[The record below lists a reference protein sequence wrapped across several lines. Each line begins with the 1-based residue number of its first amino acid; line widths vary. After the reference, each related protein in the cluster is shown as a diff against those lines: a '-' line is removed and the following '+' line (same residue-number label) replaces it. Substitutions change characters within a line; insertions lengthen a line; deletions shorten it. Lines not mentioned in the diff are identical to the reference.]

1 MQTSQVSQT
10 PQTSGPQHTPNIRI
24 LVFGHASLTTGQTL
38 LAEQLV
44 SAGEL
49 VDGRFEAQLD
59 ARIRE
64 KGWWVTHLCRRTPE
78 DAREYEDLLK
88 IAAEFGMTK
97 AARPARALLERFL
110 AGEVTEGLLF
120 ALGRAVREG
129 GGHPIAE
136 YALKAAERD
145 VYRVFWRV
153 RLGPAGVHAVLGEA
167 ESWAEMTLDWTRP

>member
-1 MQTSQVSQT
+1 MQTSQASQA
-10 PQTSGPQHTPNIRI
+10 SSAQHTPDIRV
-24 LVFGHASLTTGQTL
+24 LVFGHASPTTGQML

-59 ARIRE
+59 AHIRE
-64 KGWWVTHLCRRTPE
+64 KGWCVTLLCRRTPE

-97 AARPARALLERFL
+97 AAPPARALLGRFL
-110 AGEVTEGLLF
+110 TGEVTESLLF

-129 GGHPIAE
+129 VGHPIAE
-136 YALKAAERD
+136 CALKAAERD

-167 ESWAEMTLDWTRP
+167 ENWAEMTLDWTRP